1 MLSVLLSL
9 VAATVWGGSDF
20 SAGIASRRVGALHA
34 SLLTFLGATVLL
46 LIAVPVIGTD
56 WSSEAVSAGL
66 VAALGATVGF
76 VAFYAGLALA
86 PIGVVTAIVAACEVV
101 VPVLVAVIWKGE
113 QLTLL
118 GWVGIV
124 AAGAGAV
131 IVGASEG
138 GWGGAG
144 LRAVVLAVIGGV
156 GFGLSVVALDFAPES
171 SGVLAP
177 GLEMAGGRVLVTLLV
192 LVMRAVPSLKRSL
205 ESLALFVPEPQGVR
219 GGIGLGLLAG
229 ALQGG
234 ANIVLMFALWAG
246 QLAVVGAISALY
258 PVSAVLLAWVIL
270 KEKLSA
276 PLVVG
281 IAIALSGCVL
291 LGVA

>member
-1 MLSVLLSL
+1 MLSVVLSL

-20 SAGIASRRVGALHA
+20 SAGIASRRVGALYA
-34 SLLTFLGATVLL
+34 SFLTFLGATVLL
-46 LIAVPVIGTD
+46 FVAVPLFGSD
-56 WSSEAVSAGL
+56 WSGAAVSAGM
-66 VAALGATVGF
+66 VAAFGATVGF
-76 VAFYAGLALA
+76 ISFYAGLALA

-113 QLTLL
+113 HLALL
-118 GWVGIV
+118 GWVGVI

-144 LRAVVLAVIGGV
+144 LRAVVLSVIGGI

-177 GLEMAGGRVLVTLLV
+177 GIEMAGGLV
-192 LVMRAVPSLKRSL
+192 LVSLLLLVTRFAPSLRRRL
-205 ESLALFVPEPQGVR
+205 EPLALFLPETSGVR

-229 ALQGG
+229 LLQGG
-234 ANIVLMFALWAG
+234 ANIVLMLALWSG

-258 PVSAVLLAWVIL
+258 PVSAALLAWMIL
-270 KEKLSA
+270 REKLSK
-276 PLVVG
+276 PLIAG
-281 IAIALSGCVL
+281 IAIALAGCVL
-291 LGVA
+291 LGIA

>member
-1 MLSVLLSL
+1 M
-9 VAATVWGGSDF
+9 
-20 SAGIASRRVGALHA
+20 
-34 SLLTFLGATVLL
+34 LL

-56 WSSEAVSAGL
+56 WSGEAVSAGL
-66 VAALGATVGF
+66 IAALGATVGF
-76 VAFYAGLALA
+76 IAFYAGLALA

-113 QLTLL
+113 QLTMI
-118 GWVGIV
+118 GWVGV
-124 AAGAGAV
+124 FAAGAGAV

-156 GFGLSVVALDFAPES
+156 GFGLSVVALD
-171 SGVLAP
+171 
-177 GLEMAGGRVLVTLLV
+177 
-192 LVMRAVPSLKRSL
+192 
-205 ESLALFVPEPQGVR
+205 FVPEPQGVR

-258 PVSAVLLAWVIL
+258 PVSAALLAWVIL
-270 KEKLSA
+270 KEKLST

-291 LGVA
+291 LGIA

>member
-1 MLSVLLSL
+1 MLSVVLSL
-9 VAATVWGGSDF
+9 VAATIWGGSDF
-20 SAGIASRRVGALHA
+20 SAGIASRRVGALYA
-34 SLLTFLGATVLL
+34 SLLTFLGATALL
-46 LIAVPVIGTD
+46 AIAVPLFGSD
-56 WSSEAVSAGL
+56 WSGAAISAGL
-66 VAALGATVGF
+66 VAALCATVGF
-76 VAFYAGLALA
+76 IAFYAGLALA

-113 QLTLL
+113 QLTVL
-118 GWVGIV
+118 GWIGVV

-144 LRAVVLAVIGGV
+144 LRAVVLAVVGGI
-156 GFGLSVVALDFAPES
+156 GFGLSVVALDFAPQT

-177 GLEMAGGRVLVTLLV
+177 GIEMAGGLVLVTMLL
-192 LVMRAVPSLKRSL
+192 LITRAAPPLRRSL
-205 ESLALFVPEPQGVR
+205 EPLALFVPEARGVR

-234 ANIVLMFALWAG
+234 ANIVLMLALWSG

-270 KEKLSA
+270 KEKLSG
-276 PLVVG
+276 PLVAG